1 MKMKLSQRY
10 LFWQKVIKVLG
21 VLALIASGV
30 FVIWLYRQGI
40 LNDSNELKSLVKH
53 YRFWG
58 PLIFILIQIIQVVF
72 PVIPGGVTT
81 VAGFLIF
88 GPVLGFI
95 YNYIG
100 ILVGSGILFQLVRI
114 FGRKFILLF
123 VSEETFYR
131 YEAKLETPGYERF
144 FIFCMASPISPADVM
159 VMITGLTQMS
169 FRKFMIINIIAKPLS
184 IIGYSYLWIFGGD
197 LVKIFLK

>member
-1 MKMKLSQRY
+1 M
-10 LFWQKVIKVLG
+10 
-21 VLALIASGV
+21 
-30 FVIWLYRQGI
+30 
-40 LNDSNELKSLVKH
+40 
-53 YRFWG
+53 
-58 PLIFILIQIIQVVF
+58 IQIIQVVF

-81 VAGFLIF
+81 IAGFLIF